1 MNRTQNAGHSQVQ
14 GLCNYAWSECMAHP
28 QTLHSIFTY
37 LSVQYGKVGLQAE
50 QSKLNNRIPKEQ
62 ILLEEEKLIN

>member
-1 MNRTQNAGHSQVQ
+1 
-14 GLCNYAWSECMAHP
+14 MAHP